1 MAAAAPL
8 PAQTP
13 LYLLTGF
20 LGSGKTTLL
29 RRLLADPALADTA
42 VIVNEFGEVG
52 LDHLLLE
59 KGVENAVLL
68 DSGCLCCA
76 LDDSLAETLTGLFHR
91 RERGEIPPFRRV
103 VVETS
108 GLADPAPPLQTLMT
122 DRLVAARYAVGA
134 VIATVEAPG
143 LEANLGRYV
152 ELRKQVALADRLLLT
167 KGDLVPPAEAE
178 RALARLAAVNPA
190 AEIRAA
196 SFGAVESGWLL
207 RPAPALR
214 AAPEA
219 AAPAHRHDEGEH
231 HHDHRQGE
239 HTHGIV
245 SHFRAC
251 DAAVPWPRYAAA
263 VHRVQRA
270 LGERA
275 LRVKGLLRLG
285 GGGQPHLIQGVKH
298 VFAPP
303 EEIEPPGPYRCGL
316 TFIGLDL
323 GEDEVDAVMA
333 ELLPPQA

>member
-1 MAAAAPL
+1 MDDMETYENVLRVFAGYGFGKASMAEIASAANVSRQTLYNRFRTKKAVLSWAAA
-8 PAQTP
+8 
-13 LYLLTGF
+13 GF
-20 LGSGKTTLL
+20 T
-29 RRLLADPALADTA
+29 
-42 VIVNEFGEVG
+42 EVCM
-52 LDHLLLE
+52 
-59 KGVENAVLL
+59 A
-68 DSGCLCCA
+68 
-76 LDDSLAETLTGLFHR
+76 
-91 RERGEIPPFRRV
+91 
-103 VVETS
+103 
-108 GLADPAPPLQTLMT
+108 
-122 DRLVAARYAVGA
+122 
-134 VIATVEAPG
+134 
-143 LEANLGRYV
+143 
-152 ELRKQVALADRLLLT
+152 
-167 KGDLVPPAEAE
+167 